1 MNQVLV
7 VQGGQRIMNLV
18 NKEVTH
24 KRFGKGSIVKHN
36 DSIIE
41 IHFATENKKFVYPD
55 AFGEH
60 LKLHDESAAHTL
72 EKVIE
77 KKELELEKIE
87 QKKKKKKRYNVKN
100 NNFAWNMKNL

>member
-41 IHFATENKKFVYPD
+41 IHFATENKNCMIKVLLIY
-55 AFGEH
+55 
-60 LKLHDESAAHTL
+60 LKKLY
-72 EKVIE
+72 
-77 KKELELEKIE
+77 
-87 QKKKKKKRYNVKN
+87 KKRK
-100 NNFAWNMKNL
+100 WN

>member
-7 VQGGQRIMNLV
+7 VQGGQRIMNLI

-41 IHFATENKKFVYPD
+41 IHFATENKKFVFPD
-55 AFGEH
+55 AFGKH
-60 LKLHDESAAHTL
+60 LKLHDKSAANSL
-72 EKVIE
+72 EKVIQ

-87 QKKKKKKRYNVKN
+87 QEKGRRKRTTT
-100 NNFAWNMKNL
+100 